1 MYKSYNSIYN
11 KSLKLKSLLK
21 DRLRFICLQELNY
34 HSQHHNQLSAYL
46 KLPLLHYF

>member
-1 MYKSYNSIYN
+1 MYKSYSSIYN

-34 HSQHHNQLSAYL
+34 HSQHHNQLI
-46 KLPLLHYF
+46 LLHYF